1 MNKYYCWTDGSL
13 KGKVGKSS
21 HGGWASI
28 ICDENGK
35 IIKELYSGHRNTTN
49 NREEIRGVLE
59 TLKYFKEPT
68 ELIITSDSQYVVNT
82 INDGWVRKWFDNK
95 DYTKSNLDLWFELLD
110 YLDFHKVTMVWTKG
124 HATNEL
130 NNRVDEL
137 CQFAA
142 NCLNL
147 PEDEYTNNSKE
158 SGEPLVPKSE
168 TQRSDGI
175 NTGSEDRKITYS
187 LGS

>member
-13 KGKVGKSS
+13 KGGTGKSS
-21 HGGWASI
+21 KGGWATI
-28 ICDENGK
+28 ICDASGK
-35 IIKELYSGHRNTTN
+35 VIQELYSGYRKTTN
-49 NREEIRGVLE
+49 NRMEIRGVLE

-82 INDGWVRKWFDNK
+82 INEGWVRKWFVNK
-95 DYTKSNLDLWFELLD
+95 DYSKANLDLWFELLD
-110 YLDFHKVTMVWTKG
+110 YLDFHKVTMQWTKG
-124 HATNEL
+124 HANNAM

-158 SGEPLVPKSE
+158 GGESLVSESE
-168 TQRSDGI
+168 TWRSDG
-175 NTGSEDRKITYS
+175 TYSRSENGKITYS
-187 LGS
+187 LG